1 MGIVNWTLLCPLFHL
16 CGATIMPKKKE
27 EKKTQVS
34 NEDVV
39 LLIEELTASLQY
51 TLEEQAVCMQVI
63 AKSIKNIGRRLEML
77 EDHVYNNDGLDD
89 ELLN

>member
-1 MGIVNWTLLCPLFHL
+1 
-16 CGATIMPKKKE
+16 MPKKKE
-27 EKKTQVS
+27 EKKTRAS

-39 LLIEELTASLQY
+39 LLIEDLTASLQY

-63 AKSIKNIGRRLEML
+63 GKSIKNIGRRLEML

>member
-1 MGIVNWTLLCPLFHL
+1 MGIVTWTLLCPLFHL
-16 CGATIMPKKKE
+16 CGVTVMSKKE
-27 EKKTQVS
+27 EKKTRAS

-77 EDHVYNNDGLDD
+77 EDYVYNNDGLDD

>member
-1 MGIVNWTLLCPLFHL
+1 MDIVTWTLLCPLFHL
-16 CGATIMPKKKE
+16 CGDAIMSKKKE
-27 EKKTQVS
+27 EKKTRAS

-77 EDHVYNNDGLDD
+77 EDHVYNNDDLDD

>member
-1 MGIVNWTLLCPLFHL
+1 MDIAAWNLLCPLFHL
-16 CGATIMPKKKE
+16 CGNAIMSKKKE
-27 EKKTQVS
+27 EKKTRAS

-51 TLEEQAVCMQVI
+51 TLEEQAICMQVI

-77 EDHVYNNDGLDD
+77 EDYVYNNDDLDD

>member
-1 MGIVNWTLLCPLFHL
+1 
-16 CGATIMPKKKE
+16 MPKKKE

-39 LLIEELTASLQY
+39 VLIEELTASLQY

-63 AKSIKNIGRRLEML
+63 GKSIKNIGRRLEML

>member
-1 MGIVNWTLLCPLFHL
+1 MS
-16 CGATIMPKKKE
+16 KKE
-27 EKKTQVS
+27 EKKTQVT

-39 LLIEELTASLQY
+39 LLIEDLTMSLQH

-77 EDHVYNNDGLDD
+77 EDYVYNGEDGFDD
-89 ELLN
+89 NLLN

>member
-1 MGIVNWTLLCPLFHL
+1 MGIVNWNLLCPLFHL
-16 CGATIMPKKKE
+16 CGDAIMSKKKE
-27 EKKTQVS
+27 EKKTRAS

-51 TLEEQAVCMQVI
+51 TLEEQAICMQVI

-77 EDHVYNNDGLDD
+77 EDYVYNNDGLDD

>member
-1 MGIVNWTLLCPLFHL
+1 MS
-16 CGATIMPKKKE
+16 KKE
-27 EKKTQVS
+27 EKKTRAS

-39 LLIEELTASLQY
+39 LLIEDLTMSLQH
-51 TLEEQAVCMQVI
+51 TLEEQAVCMKVI

-77 EDHVYNNDGLDD
+77 EDHVYNNDDFDD

>member
-1 MGIVNWTLLCPLFHL
+1 
-16 CGATIMPKKKE
+16 MPKKKE

-63 AKSIKNIGRRLEML
+63 GKSIKNIGRRLEML
-77 EDHVYNNDGLDD
+77 EDYVYNGEDD
-89 ELLN
+89 FDDNLLN